1 MVHDQ
6 YMSLSLV
13 NINITSYCMQFI
25 DSLCYILV
33 ILGLVGNILGLLI
46 FSSSRHTSKISS
58 VYVYLATSSS
68 IINIFCV
75 IRYALVLHSKTRI
88 IINNLIGHVWFACK
102 LYELSFCFRLISSWI
117 ILFWMFERVTCV
129 SKRLRTLF
137 YRWNASQL
145 KFIIPC
151 IIIFIILGC
160 VIGPPAYMYQPRIS
174 KNKLSNSTIKSMNY
188 FCGLPSTVSIKWQK
202 YFNELHLGLNH
213 YTIRCFFSELF
224 PAGTIIIFNSYI
236 MYYLFR
242 TSYQFSQIN
251 ENKITKER
259 QRTTSWMNIVLI
271 LHSCLFL
278 SSLFSHVVGHFLSV
292 EAHETWWV
300 LLTVLGNCSLNFY
313 VYCLSGKA
321 FRKQIIHIIQRLIIL
336 ISYKLQTC
344 KQQQQNHQ
352 YDNFK
357 IENLIYQSNHVEN
370 INQPKSYGTKNYPKT
385 IGINSSSPISEQE
398 TSV

>member
-13 NINITSYCMQFI
+13 NINISSYCMQFI

-75 IRYALVLHSKTRI
+75 IRYALVLHSKSRI

-137 YRWNASQL
+137 YGWNASQL

-174 KNKLSNSTIKSMNY
+174 
-188 FCGLPSTVSIKWQK
+188 
-202 YFNELHLGLNH
+202 
-213 YTIRCFFSELF
+213 
-224 PAGTIIIFNSYI
+224 
-236 MYYLFR
+236 
-242 TSYQFSQIN
+242 
-251 ENKITKER
+251 
-259 QRTTSWMNIVLI
+259 
-271 LHSCLFL
+271 
-278 SSLFSHVVGHFLSV
+278 
-292 EAHETWWV
+292 
-300 LLTVLGNCSLNFY
+300 
-313 VYCLSGKA
+313 
-321 FRKQIIHIIQRLIIL
+321 
-336 ISYKLQTC
+336 
-344 KQQQQNHQ
+344 
-352 YDNFK
+352 
-357 IENLIYQSNHVEN
+357 
-370 INQPKSYGTKNYPKT
+370 
-385 IGINSSSPISEQE
+385 
-398 TSV
+398 